1 MRIASVLPAID
12 SQHAYWLYGDETH
25 ELMVLTDTAGNIG
38 CAQLQ
43 QDQQRKIGWSP
54 QPWAPGFPLHLFEDP
69 ELRVPVGRDR
79 AAWLLAW
86 HTEREWMEAVH
97 RCKCS
102 NGVIGITE
110 ELSPVAGNVPGMP
123 GESSILLRFERRRRK
138 LVQPDFISLRQT
150 TGTSMCASLI
160 PAEITEASSE
170 SPGIRSG

>member
-110 ELSPVAGNVPGMP
+110 ELSPVAGNVPGSRARVRSCFV
-123 GESSILLRFERRRRK
+123 SSDAAANWCS
-138 LVQPDFISLRQT
+138 PISFLCGRPLELQ
-150 TGTSMCASLI
+150 CAL
-160 PAEITEASSE
+160 P
-170 SPGIRSG
+170 